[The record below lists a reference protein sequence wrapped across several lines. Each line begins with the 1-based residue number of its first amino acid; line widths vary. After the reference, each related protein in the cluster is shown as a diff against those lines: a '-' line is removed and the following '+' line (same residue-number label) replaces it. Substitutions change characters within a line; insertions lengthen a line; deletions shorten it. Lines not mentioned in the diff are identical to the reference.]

1 MPASI
6 LSFESDRS
14 RYLVGDVATIS
25 VRFDG
30 DVDVEIAAGR
40 PAPVLS
46 LSNGMTAIYV
56 SGSGTDTLNF
66 RYLVSPTDNS
76 DSDLA
81 VKGVV
86 RNGAV
91 FQSRDSAGEPD
102 GLADLRVKVGTAGI
116 GADNDIV
123 YLGTSASAA
132 DDDSTVE
139 VVTQS
144 LSTNTDLIAPRLT
157 SLSATSDTYSPG
169 DVLEIK
175 ASFNEVVVVDA
186 AAGVPTL
193 QLTAGGESLTVFPSY
208 ATGSNSSTLVFLAT
222 VDENFPDVSGVDV
235 SAVLLNGGRVTD
247 FGGNAANI
255 GIIEGQNNLARSASI
270 VLDGSGTAGSAPD
283 VVNNPDDVVDPGDVT
298 PARIERVTSLDGDG
312 PFAVG
317 GTVRF
322 AVKLSEVVSVDDTL
336 GVPMLVLSNG
346 GRAHLVSG
354 SDSDTLTFAY
364 TVQPTDRNSQ
374 DLGVLGFAENDARIL
389 DAGGNRTDVRI
400 SSSNNLS
407 SFGDVVINAQA
418 PYLRGVDVID
428 DTYIAGE
435 TVRFTANFSEA
446 VLVEGTPS
454 LVLSNGGR
462 ALFVE
467 GSGTS
472 VLTFE
477 YVVPAGAVSQTDI
490 DISRL
495 SLGTTG
501 EITSAVS
508 GNGASLNV
516 RSGILS
522 QSRDVSIDTELPQGV
537 IALDATSLKSGE
549 TANVT
554 ITFNEDVSNP
564 FDAITVSNG
573 TLSALVSDTSGGS
586 DNGAQLGRVWT
597 GVFTPNDDIEVS
609 SNTLILNNAMVA
621 DQAGNFG
628 VGESSSNGVLIDTQG
643 PQVAISGTVRPDN
656 TRLITLNFGEPVS
669 DLTADKITVKSVDI
683 DGALSTIPIDIGD
696 LVKLSESTYT
706 LVVQPLVSNPTGSLE
721 ISLAANA
728 VSDAMGNLNAA
739 MSVPYAM
746 PWDVTAPRITAMSSV
761 SGDYT
766 VGDPI
771 GIDVTFSETVSV
783 APSTAVPFLALDN
796 GQVAS
801 YVSGSD
807 SSVLRFEYVVQAGDE
822 ASDLDVVALIENGA
836 TLKDGAGNSAMV
848 GVTAGENNLAKA
860 AAISID
866 GVVPVVT
873 SIRAEMD
880 GLFTAGDHVD
890 LTVQF
895 SEDVL
900 ILPRDGASVIDVP
913 PVLTLSNGAV
923 ARYVETPE
931 RDLSVLHFV
940 YEVAQGDNDIR
951 DLDVVGLAENGAV
964 IEDASGNVADVAIR
978 EGLNNLAARYD
989 VAIDAD
995 WPRIADIAAQ
1005 AGAYRA
1011 GDEIEIAVAMSKGIS
1026 LDLTQ
1031 GDPDLL
1037 LSNGSVAVFDAAA
1050 SSSTKLMF
1058 SYRVTADDM
1067 QSEDLSVAAVRL
1079 GNARMTSLV
1088 AGTEAHV
1095 DVFRIL
1101 VGRVLRLAGT

>member
-1 MPASI
+1 MSASI

-14 RYLVGDVATIS
+14 RYVVGDVATIT
-25 VRFDG
+25 VHFDAAVG
-30 DVDVEIAAGR
+30 VSIASGK

-46 LSNGMTAIYV
+46 LSNGARAVYV
-56 SGSGTDTLNF
+56 SGSGTNALQF
-66 RYLVSPTDNS
+66 RYLVAPTDS
-76 DSDLA
+76 SEDDLA
-81 VKGVV
+81 VMGVV
-86 RNGAV
+86 RNDAV
-91 FQSRDSAGEPD
+91 FESLDSSGEPD
-102 GLADLRVKVGTAGI
+102 GLADLRVRVGSLSE
-116 GADNDIV
+116 GASNDII
-123 YLGTSASAA
+123 YHGASVGSS

-144 LSTNTDLIAPRLT
+144 LSTGADLIAPRLT
-157 SLSATSDTYSPG
+157 SLSATSGTYSPG
-169 DVLEIK
+169 SVLEIK
-175 ASFNEVVVVDA
+175 AAFNEVVVVDA
-186 AAGVPTL
+186 TNGVPTL
-193 QLTAGGESLTVFPSY
+193 QLTAGGENLTVFPSY
-208 ATGSNSSTLVFLAT
+208 VSGTNSTTLVFRAS

-235 SAVLLNGGRVTD
+235 SALLLNGGRLTD
-247 FGGNAANI
+247 FAGNTANI
-255 GIIEGQNNLARSASI
+255 GIIAGQNNLARSASI
-270 VLDGSGTAGSAPD
+270 TLDGSGTFDAAPSPSTDPAD
-283 VVNNPDDVVDPGDVT
+283 VSDPGDVT
-298 PARIERVTSLDGDG
+298 PARIERITSLDGDG

-317 GTVRF
+317 ATVRF
-322 AVKLSEVVSVDDTL
+322 AVKLNEVVSVDDTL

-354 SDSDTLTFAY
+354 PDSDTLTFAY

-389 DAGGNRTDVRI
+389 DAGGNRTDIRI

-435 TVRFTANFSEA
+435 TVRFTASFSEA

-462 ALFVE
+462 ALFVD

-477 YVVPAGAVSQTDI
+477 YVVPAGAVSQADI

-508 GNGASLNV
+508 GNAASLNV
-516 RSGILS
+516 RSGLLS
-522 QSRDVSIDTELPQGV
+522 QSHDVSIDTELPEGV
-537 IALDATSLKSGE
+537 IELDASSLKSGE

-554 ITFNEDVSNP
+554 ITFNESVANP
-564 FDAITVSNG
+564 FDAIAVSNG

-609 SNTLILNNAMVA
+609 SNTLILDNSKVQ

-628 VGESSSNGVLIDTQG
+628 VGLSSSNGVLIDTQG
-643 PQVAISGTVRPDN
+643 PQVAISGAIRSDN
-656 TRLITLNFGEPVS
+656 SRLITLNFGEPVS
-669 DLTADKITVKSVDI
+669 DLTIDKIIVGNGTKSDF
-683 DGALSTIPIDIGD
+683 
-696 LVKLSESTYT
+696 VKLSDSKYT
-706 LVVQPLVSNPTGSLE
+706 LVVQPLADNPSGSLE

-739 MSVPYAM
+739 MSAPHEM

-771 GIDVTFSETVSV
+771 EIDVTFSETVSV
-783 APSTAVPFLALDN
+783 VSSGSLVPFLALDN
-796 GQVAS
+796 GQIAS

-822 ASDLDVVALIENGA
+822 ASNLDVVALIENGA
-836 TLKDGAGNSAMV
+836 TLKDSAGNTALV
-848 GVTAGENNLAKA
+848 GVSPGLNNLAKDA
-860 AAISID
+860 SISID

-873 SIRAEMD
+873 SIRAQAD
-880 GLFTAGDHVD
+880 GLYTAGDEVL

-900 ILPRDGASVIDVP
+900 ISARDGSDTIDVP
-913 PVLTLSNGAV
+913 PVLTLSNGSV
-923 ARYVETPE
+923 ARYVETPD

-964 IEDASGNVADVAIR
+964 IEDASGNVANVVIR
-978 EGLNNLAARYD
+978 SGLNNLSARYD

-1037 LSNGSVAVFDAAA
+1037 LSNGSIAVFDAEA
-1050 SSSTKLMF
+1050 SSGTKLMF
-1058 SYRVTADDM
+1058 TYVVTEDDT
-1067 QSEDLSVAAVRL
+1067 QSSDLSVAAVRL

-1088 AGTEAHV
+1088 AGTEAQV
-1095 DVFRIL
+1095 DVFGHLSAPDSAIGGF
-1101 VGRVLRLAGT
+1101 VDCD